1 MDVFSKVSYLS
12 ACSQRCGRSTKRKD
26 SSREKGRGLE
36 DEPEKDDSDAPSPCS
51 CWSRLFIVHII
62 WEQLQT
68 SSSCPT
74 FLPGI
79 LLLLGL
85 RFSSSFCSSGY
96 VRRMHRW
103 TRFGVVGGHPTTPL
117 CSFGHFFP
125 SYSYILR
132 RGKFNYRMR
141 IFLLVFISLR
151 FFFFFVF
158 SSFPLRIFFFVS
170 AESIPRRTFSVSAFI
185 CCWFMQRTP
194 HSTHHPHI
202 LSPPWA
208 ARSVKQSTSTST
220 SPPRPH
226 PHSRSDSDS
235 DPERCWI
242 FAKYA
247 DWIFSSWLN
256 DIKDICQA
264 SATAFAP
271 ASRLRLLKPM
281 SSMIFLAYR
290 TLESA
295 DYI

>member
-1 MDVFSKVSYLS
+1 MYFPKCPTCQHAASDVAAQPS
-12 ACSQRCGRSTKRKD
+12 ARTAPEKKDEAGEGRQRCSLTLLMLITSIYCAHNMGA
-26 SSREKGRGLE
+26 
-36 DEPEKDDSDAPSPCS
+36 APNQ
-51 CWSRLFIVHII
+51 
-62 WEQLQT
+62 QLLPHLPTRNSAAPWT
-68 SSSCPT
+68 S
-74 FLPGI
+74 F
-79 LLLLGL
+79 LLLFLLL
-85 RFSSSFCSSGY
+85 RLRATHASLDTLWG
-96 VRRMHRW
+96 RW
-103 TRFGVVGGHPTTPL
+103 WPPHYPTLLLWTL
-117 CSFGHFFP
+117 FP

-151 FFFFFVF
+151 FFFLCSPRFRFEYFFCF
-158 SSFPLRIFFFVS
+158 SRKHPKTNFQRI
-170 AESIPRRTFSVSAFI
+170 SIYLLLIYAAN
-185 CCWFMQRTP
+185 TP
-194 HSTHHPHI
+194 FHPPPPY
-202 LSPPWA
+202 SQPPWA